1 MESNKISII
10 IPMLNE
16 KDYITQCIE
25 SIVSCDYDNNN
36 IEIIIVDS
44 MSTDGSNDIVSTY
57 KAKYSNIHSYKNK
70 KIFTPFAF
78 NIGIKNST
86 GDYIFIVSAHC
97 KYDNDY
103 FSTLVHYAKEL
114 NADAVGAVSKT
125 GVLNKT
131 AKSCAIKEV
140 LANKFGVGNSYFRT
154 GTDEIIEVDAISGCY
169 KKSVFEKYGLY
180 DERLIRNQDIEL
192 NKRIKNGGGKLFL
205 IPYTSYTYFVRETFK
220 SLVKNNYKNGF
231 WNILTAYYTKT
242 FSSLSLRHF
251 IPLFFILSLLLP
263 LLFYPLIPQL
273 IWIALTSLLSYL
285 VLISSVSYKLKNK
298 STDMPHLISSFLNLH
313 LSYGMGSL
321 VGILS
326 ILKKAFT
333 SQFMKK

>member
-16 KDYITQCIE
+16 KNYIAQCIE

-36 IEIIIVDS
+36 IEIIIIDS
-44 MSTDGSNDIVSTY
+44 MSTDGSHNIVNTY
-57 KAKYSNIHSYKNK
+57 KTKYSNIHSYENT

-103 FSTLVHYAKEL
+103 FSTLVHYAKKL

-140 LANKFGVGNSYFRT
+140 LSNKFGVGNSYFRT

-205 IPYTSYTYFVRETFK
+205 IPHTSYTYFVRETFRP
-220 SLVKNNYKNGF
+220 LAKNNYKNGF
-231 WNILTAYYTKT
+231 WNILTAHYTKT

-251 IPLFFILSLLLP
+251 IPLFFVLSLLLP

-273 IWIALTSLLSYL
+273 IWVTLTSLLSYIL
-285 VLISSVSYKLKNK
+285 LISSVSYKLKNK
-298 STDMPHLISSFLNLH
+298 STDMPHLISCFLTLH
-313 LSYGMGSL
+313 LSYGAGSL
-321 VGILS
+321 AGVFSVFKRI
-326 ILKKAFT
+326 IFPVP
-333 SQFMKK
+333 